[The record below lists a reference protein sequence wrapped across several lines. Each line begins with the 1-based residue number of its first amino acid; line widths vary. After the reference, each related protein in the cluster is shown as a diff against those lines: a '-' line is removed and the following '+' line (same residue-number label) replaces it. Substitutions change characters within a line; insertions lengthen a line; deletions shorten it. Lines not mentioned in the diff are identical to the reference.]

1 MDLLWGRL
9 ERKYYRKSLA
19 LQSFAEKQRVTLP
32 LRTVQKDDHRKD
44 LRKRCLSVQQG
55 QKTDQKG
62 LKIMAFKPIS
72 LLSIFS
78 EEAFHNIYANFF
90 PWGEESYHSEFS

>member
-9 ERKYYRKSLA
+9 ESKYYRKSLA

-32 LRTVQKDDHRKD
+32 LWTVQKDDHRKKTPEKVS
-44 LRKRCLSVQQG
+44 LCSTG
-55 QKTDQKG
+55 SKTDQKG
-62 LKIMAFKPIS
+62 LKMAFKPIS
-72 LLSIFS
+72 LLHIFS

>member
-1 MDLLWGRL
+1 MRVNIT
-9 ERKYYRKSLA
+9 EKFLA

-32 LRTVQKDDHRKD
+32 LQTIQKDDHKKN
-44 LRKRCLSVQQG
+44 LRKTCLLVQQG
-55 QKTDQKG
+55 QKMDQKG
-62 LKIMAFKPIS
+62 LKIMTFKPIS
-72 LLSIFS
+72 LSSIFS

>member
-9 ERKYYRKSLA
+9 ESKYYRKSLA

-32 LRTVQKDDHRKD
+32 LQTIEKDDHRKN
-44 LRKRCLSVQQG
+44 LRKRCLLVQQG
-55 QKTDQKG
+55 HKTDQKG
-62 LKIMAFKPIS
+62 LTVAFKPI
-72 LLSIFS
+72 LLLHTCS